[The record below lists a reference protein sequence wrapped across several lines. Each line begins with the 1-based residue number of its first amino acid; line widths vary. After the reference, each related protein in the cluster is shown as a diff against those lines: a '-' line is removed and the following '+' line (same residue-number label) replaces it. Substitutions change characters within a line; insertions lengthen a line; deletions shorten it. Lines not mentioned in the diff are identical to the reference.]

1 MLYSLLI
8 EAQQVRQVNVPLAG
22 DKANEGDMKDAL
34 KLATKYAGFAS
45 IESDVLSGLENLEL
59 ARVAVISAAEH
70 MKSPDQEVVLEALSL
85 VKQFM
90 HQQRDAARSEIQKI
104 RGVLSGELESYDD

>member
-1 MLYSLLI
+1 
-8 EAQQVRQVNVPLAG
+8 
-22 DKANEGDMKDAL
+22 MKDAL

-70 MKSPDQEVVLEALSL
+70 MKSSDQEAVLEALSL
-85 VKQFM
+85 VKRFM

-104 RGVLSGELESYDD
+104 RGVLSGELESYDE